1 MNNVIIGQKG
11 SGKTYRLFEQAD
23 AVGGIIVGENPKNLR
38 IIARTKGFDKIKDFI
53 DYETY
58 INLMG
63 MTGDYYFIDNIE
75 DFVKKVFYDVQG
87 FTVSI

>member
-1 MNNVIIGQKG
+1 MNVIIGQRS

-23 AVGGIIVGENPKNLR
+23 AVGGVIVGENPKNLR
-38 IIARTKGFDKIKDFI
+38 IAARTKGFENIKDFI

-63 MTGDYYFIDNIE
+63 VTGDSYFIDNVE
-75 DFVKKVFYDVQG
+75 DFVSKIFYDVQG

>member
-1 MNNVIIGQKG
+1 MNNVIIGQRG

-23 AVGGIIVGENPKNLR
+23 AVGGVIVGENPKNLR

-53 DYETY
+53 DYRTY
-58 INLMG
+58 MNVMG
-63 MTGDYYFIDNIE
+63 MTGDSYFIDNIE
-75 DFVKKVFYDVQG
+75 MFIERVFYDVQG